1 MQIFYKTI
9 LGNATDIANVCQM
22 ISYSSLEKDLI
33 CNENLNLNLEW
44 NTSLTAACFSKNNF
58 CLSQNKLRS

>member
-9 LGNATDIANVCQM
+9 LGNATDVANVCQM

-33 CNENLNLNLEW
+33 CNENLNLNLE
-44 NTSLTAACFSKNNF
+44 
-58 CLSQNKLRS
+58 